1 MITDSTS
8 IFYFSNPLVLT
19 NIFGTII
26 TGLGGLGTCI
36 IAWKSILKPLW
47 LKHLKKQKEQDSVL
61 INQSKFFVNIEEMTE
76 KILEISKELK
86 PNGGGSIKD
95 QVKQI
100 ATDVKTICVERDAT
114 FLLSKEPMFKSD
126 EHGYCILAN
135 NALCQLYG
143 VSQEQLLGLGW
154 LNYII
159 EEDKERIKEEWVN
172 VIETGTEIASYYT
185 IINQI
190 TNEEVPVKYRAIIN
204 KHNGKIISAI
214 GNVEKT
220 AMKKTLHKL
229 KTV

>member
-100 ATDVKTICVERDAT
+100 ANDVRIIRVERDAT
-114 FLLSKEPMFKSD
+114 FHLSKEPMFKTD
-126 EHGYCILAN
+126 EKGYYVSCNSAFCSLM
-135 NALCQLYG
+135 G
-143 VSQEQLLGLGW
+143 VPEQEILGLGW
-154 LNYII
+154 LNFIVT
-159 EEDKERIKEEWVN
+159 EDKERVWEEWEN
-172 VIETGTEIASYYT
+172 IMESGKEISTYYT
-185 IINQI
+185 IKNPETAELTLI
-190 TNEEVPVKYRAIIN
+190 KCRAVVNRNGDKVVSII
-204 KHNGKIISAI
+204 GTI
-214 GNVEKT
+214 EKT
-220 AMKKTLHKL
+220 PKKEYKKL